1 MFAEIGENLKHSPRL
16 NMYLAMA
23 YLRSGD
29 ADTAEELLLR
39 DGGLKLLDFREGD
52 KFLDTL
58 YKGIR
63 KEKYGEKENE
73 VIVPEQFDFIVF
85 KPKN

>member
-1 MFAEIGENLKHSPRL
+1 
-16 NMYLAMA
+16 MYLSMA

-29 ADTAEELLLR
+29 ADKAEETLLK

-63 KEKYGEKENE
+63 KAKYGEKESD
-73 VIVPEQFDFIVF
+73 ITVPKQFDFIVF
-85 KPKN
+85 KPVK